1 MAAISPSP
9 RPRCGSLRL
18 LWPNATRPFPTS
30 ARNSGSSASLSTAMS
45 VPTGNSGIT
54 VSARL
59 LPKRDDD
66 DGSPDQTYPSGRRRR
81 CRPVQPLQRLF
92 PVARSEE
99 QKSELQSLMRIS
111 YAVFCLKK
119 KTYTLHYT
127 SLSIIHYNH
136 TSTLFYNSL
145 TPSV

>member
-1 MAAISPSP
+1 MFLLCFFFKQKTAYEIRIRDWSSDV
-9 RPRCGSLRL
+9 CSSDL

-92 PVARSEE
+92 PVAG
-99 QKSELQSLMRIS
+99 
-111 YAVFCLKK
+111 
-119 KTYTLHYT
+119 
-127 SLSIIHYNH
+127 
-136 TSTLFYNSL
+136 
-145 TPSV
+145 